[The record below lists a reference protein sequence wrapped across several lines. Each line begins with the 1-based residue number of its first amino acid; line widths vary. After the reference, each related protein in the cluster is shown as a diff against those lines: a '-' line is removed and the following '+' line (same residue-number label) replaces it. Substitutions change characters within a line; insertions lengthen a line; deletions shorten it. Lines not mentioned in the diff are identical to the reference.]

1 MTTKAK
7 SHEEMQRSVC
17 VMCFRKQKHLKNMT
31 LRISE
36 TFKQLVFSDF
46 QNEEWAWLPTVICL
60 GCYSELHKAMVD
72 PRYVLKHTYYEELT
86 PPSSHQ
92 RMVTRAQNYEDQKC
106 HCSVCS
112 IGRLNVSIIIF

>member
-1 MTTKAK
+1 MCDVLQEAKTLKDMTPRII
-7 SHEEMQRSVC
+7 EP
-17 VMCFRKQKHLKNMT
+17 FRQMVL
-31 LRISE
+31 
-36 TFKQLVFSDF
+36 SDF
-46 QNEEWAWLPTVICL
+46 QTEQWEWLPTVICL
-60 GCYSELHKAMVD
+60 GCYSELNRAMVD

-112 IGRLNVSIIIF
+112 IGRLNVSIIIFY